1 MQNLIKIQTKKYP
14 MIRKTFLLLFLL
26 SSVLAYSQASSD
38 SASFFLQKGRQEKL
52 EGRKMQSMKSFEK
65 ALEFDAKNKIVI
77 SELAAISY
85 DLRRYAQ
92 AIEHYKKLAELGD
105 ASPDVYKQLMILS
118 NNFKRHDDVIFYAK
132 KLKEADPSEKV
143 NYYIGKVYYDQENYG
158 EAIKYLNEA
167 AKEEP
172 TNAEVPYM
180 IARSYADM
188 QNYKQ
193 CIPYYLKA
201 IEIDTAKYYWMY
213 ELGLMYYAINDSKNS
228 LKYVKLAGDKG
239 LKKDNSYMENLAI
252 AYINVGQANEG
263 IAILQDI
270 LKKKPSDI
278 SILNLLAETY
288 YDNKQYQEAMDHW
301 DQILGYDKTNAS
313 ALYMIGMCY
322 QKKGEKE
329 KGMQLCDK
337 AIEMDPSLRSLKTEK
352 KLPGM

>member
-1 MQNLIKIQTKKYP
+1 
-14 MIRKTFLLLFLL
+14 MIRKTFLLIFLL
-26 SSVLAYSQASSD
+26 SSMLAYSQSNPD
-38 SASFFLQKGRQEKL
+38 SLNHYLQKGRQEKQ
-52 EGRKMQSMKSFEK
+52 EGRKMQSLKSFEK
-65 ALEFDAKNKIVI
+65 ALEFDTKNKTVI
-77 SELAAISY
+77 SELAVLNY
-85 DLRRYAQ
+85 DLRKYAQ
-92 AIEHYKKLAELGD
+92 AIELYKKLADLGD

-118 NNFKRHDDVIFYAK
+118 NNYKRHDDVVLYAK
-132 KLKEADPSEKV
+132 KLKQADPSAKV
-143 NYYIGKVYYDQENYG
+143 NYYIGKVQYDQENYG

-188 QNYKQ
+188 QNYKE

-201 IEIDTAKYYWMY
+201 IELDTSKTYWMY
-213 ELGLMYYAINDSKNS
+213 ELGLMYYAINDAKNA
-228 LKYVKLAGDKG
+228 LKYIQMAGDKG
-239 LKKDNSYMENLAI
+239 LKKDNAYMENLAI

-301 DQILGYDKTNAS
+301 DMILGYDKKNAS

-322 QKKGEKE
+322 QKKGETA
-329 KGMQLCDK
+329 KGQQLCDK